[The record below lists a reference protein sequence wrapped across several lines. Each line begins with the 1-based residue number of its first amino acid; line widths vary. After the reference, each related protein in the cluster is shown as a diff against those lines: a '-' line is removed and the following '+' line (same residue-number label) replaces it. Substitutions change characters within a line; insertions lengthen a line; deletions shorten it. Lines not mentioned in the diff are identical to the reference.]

1 MEEINEKIERIK
13 LKTQELQNALVGD
26 FFIKV
31 YYFKKGKNLRIFTY
45 SEKEYEKVKDLDL
58 DNIDDIDI
66 NYTYILYDD
75 YFDTHQ
81 EVIVQLDDMLENI
94 SILKTKLKIIKLQQ
108 NTYKTNST
116 QGVTYNYFS
125 RLSTT
130 KEMNLMHDDSITTSY
145 PEHLDVALNTHIYFN
160 TDNNTFNLNIS
171 SKIKYEYQINITN
184 TKFIDGIKFDVHY
197 DDGPDECFKNETFK
211 CTFNNVKL
219 NDIFKTIKR
228 IKTIMIN
235 NSHLIRLCHNYET
248 K

>member
-94 SILKTKLKIIKLQQ
+94 SILKTKLKIIKLNKIHIKQIPHRVLHTIILVGYQQ
-108 NTYKTNST
+108 QK
-116 QGVTYNYFS
+116 
-125 RLSTT
+125 
-130 KEMNLMHDDSITTSY
+130 K
-145 PEHLDVALNTHIYFN
+145 
-160 TDNNTFNLNIS
+160 
-171 SKIKYEYQINITN
+171 
-184 TKFIDGIKFDVHY
+184 
-197 DDGPDECFKNETFK
+197 
-211 CTFNNVKL
+211 
-219 NDIFKTIKR
+219 
-228 IKTIMIN
+228 
-235 NSHLIRLCHNYET
+235 
-248 K
+248 